1 MEADRYRRVCRLVD
15 QLCPHG
21 RRPGQQFSD
30 AVIVMVFLYATYS
43 DRAVCWACR
52 AAHWPDEPL
61 RHATVGC
68 GALPSQSTMSRRL
81 RTVGVLQLLDRV
93 RAALAERLGRG
104 HVVKAID
111 SKPLR
116 VGRYTK
122 DRDARRGRAGAG
134 EMARGYKLHA
144 VTAAADAFVCWTVL
158 PMNAND
164 QVAAAV
170 LLPRL
175 SGEASSPSSSSSSWG
190 YVGADNA
197 YDANPVYAA
206 AAAANHQLIAPP
218 RKANA
223 HVRDTRRNT
232 PQRIRSLDVCANPLA
247 HCGLGES
254 FGLGLLRQ
262 RKQVERNFGH
272 LVMDGLHA
280 PPAWVRTPHRV
291 AAWTAAKLVQRM
303 ARQAEIKGLTM

>member
-21 RRPGQQFSD
+21 RRAGQQFSD
-30 AVIVMVFLYATYS
+30 ATVVMVFLYATFS
-43 DRAVCWACR
+43 DRAVSWACR
-52 AAHWPDEPL
+52 ARHWPEPL
-61 RHATVGC
+61 LHATVGFT
-68 GALPSQSTMSRRL
+68 LPSQSTMSKRL
-81 RTVGVLQLLDRV
+81 RTVGVLGLLDRV

-104 HVVKAID
+104 EVAKAID

-122 DRDARRGRAGAG
+122 DRDAKRGRAGPG

-144 VTAAADAFVCWTVL
+144 VTAADAFLCWTIL
-158 PMNAND
+158 PMNEND

-175 SGEASSPSSSSSSWG
+175 GERAPWG
-190 YVGADNA
+190 YVAGDNG
-197 YDANPVYAA
+197 YDANPVYRV

-223 HVRDTRRNT
+223 HVRDVRRNT
-232 PQRIRSLDVCANPLA
+232 PQRIRSLDVCANPLG

-291 AAWTAAKLVQRM
+291 AAWAAAKLVQRM
-303 ARQAEIKGLTM
+303 ERQVEIKGVTM

>member
-1 MEADRYRRVCRLVD
+1 MEAQRYRRVCRLVD

-30 AVIVMVFLYATYS
+30 AAVVKVFLYATHS
-43 DRAVCWACR
+43 DRAVSWACR
-52 AAHWPDEPL
+52 AANWPEPL
-61 RHATVGC
+61 LHAAVGF
-68 GALPSQSTMSRRL
+68 ALPSQPTMSRRL
-81 RTVGVLQLLDRV
+81 RTVGVLQLLERV
-93 RAALAERLGRG
+93 RAALAERLGAG
-104 HVVKAID
+104 EVVKAID

-144 VTAAADAFVCWTVL
+144 VTAGDAFLCWTIL
-158 PMNAND
+158 PMTDND

-175 SGEASSPSSSSSSWG
+175 GGQAAWG
-190 YVGADNA
+190 YVGGDNG
-197 YDANPVYAA
+197 YDANPVYAS

-232 PQRIRSLDVCANPLA
+232 PQRIRSLDICANPLG

-280 PPAWVRTPHRV
+280 PPAWVRTPHRI

-303 ARQAEIKGLTM
+303 ARQVEIKGLAM

>member
-21 RRPGQQFSD
+21 RRPRQQFSD
-30 AVIVMVFLYATYS
+30 AVVVMVFPYATYS
-43 DRAVCWACR
+43 DRAVSWACR
-52 AAHWPDEPL
+52 AAHWPDERL
-61 RHATVGC
+61 RHATVGF
-68 GALPSQSTMSRRL
+68 GPLPSRSTMSTRL

-104 HVVKAID
+104 EVVKAID
-111 SKPLR
+111 AKPLR

-122 DRDARRGRAGAG
+122 DRDAKRGRAGPG

-144 VTAAADAFVCWTVL
+144 VTAADAFACWTVL

-175 SGEASSPSSSSSSWG
+175 GEQAPWG
-190 YVGADNA
+190 YVGADNG
-197 YDANPVYAA
+197 YDANPVYRA

-218 RKANA
+218 RRGNA
-223 HVRDTRRNT
+223 HVRDVRRNT
-232 PQRIRSLDVCANPLA
+232 PQRIRSLDICANPLG

-254 FGLGLLRQ
+254 FGLGLLRR

-291 AAWTAAKLVQRM
+291 AAWVAAKLVQRM
-303 ARQAEIKGLTM
+303 ARQLEIKGLTT

>member
-1 MEADRYRRVCRLVD
+1 MEADRYRHVCRLVD

-21 RRPGQQFSD
+21 RRARQQFAD
-30 AVIVMVFLYATYS
+30 ATIVKVFLYATYS
-43 DRAVCWACR
+43 DRPVSWACR
-52 AAHWPDEPL
+52 ATHWPDQRL
-61 RHATVGC
+61 RHATVGFT
-68 GALPSQSTMSRRL
+68 LPSQSTMSTRL
-81 RTVGVLQLLDRV
+81 RTVGVLGLLDRV
-93 RAALAERLGRG
+93 RAALAERLGG
-104 HVVKAID
+104 GEVVKAID
-111 SKPLR
+111 AKPLR

-122 DRDARRGRAGAG
+122 DRDAKRGRAGAG

-144 VTAAADAFVCWTVL
+144 VTAADAFLCWTVL
-158 PMNAND
+158 PMNEND
-164 QVAAAV
+164 QVAAAA

-175 SGEASSPSSSSSSWG
+175 GERAPWG
-190 YVGADNA
+190 YVAGDNG
-197 YDANPVYAA
+197 YDANPVYAS

-223 HVRDTRRNT
+223 HVRDVRRNT
-232 PQRIRSLDVCANPLA
+232 PQRIRSLDICADPLGR

-254 FGLGLLRQ
+254 FGLGLLRR

-303 ARQAEIKGLTM
+303 ARQVQIKGLTT